1 MSLKFGIYLVEQR
14 IVTPEQF
21 CGLVKIQQES
31 AKALPTIALTK
42 NLMTIRQVA
51 DVLDTTKSN
60 AEKSFQQVAVE
71 MGYLHAKEVD
81 YLLQIQQTTAETIR
95 GLAVECGLLTER
107 QAAVLY
113 LHFEKNV
120 SKQSQTSRS
129 ETSRSETSQSETS
142 QSETSQT
149 QTSTPPASGDRVA
162 ETKTNQSASAAQ
174 PTTTENASPKRPN
187 FRRRP
192 VIIERENVNV

>member
-142 QSETSQT
+142 QT